1 MCGRFTQQRP
11 ASELAEIFGAEPL
24 VDDPG
29 GHYNVAPTDDA
40 LVVVQ
45 RDERRGLTAYRWG
58 LIPHWATEARVGSKM
73 INARAETITSS
84 PAFRDAFVR
93 KRCLVPVDSFYEW
106 KREGTVRQPYRIV
119 RRDGRPLALAGLW
132 AGWKDPASDVVRRTF
147 QIKKNKDGSYTLTRR
162 DKGAF
167 TTIGGASPGS
177 CDTTGNHG
185 LTVVPGVKG
194 KLSGYIR
201 GTVTGGTFNPNA
213 TCTASDCGFTDV
225 FIAAFFGTGAQF
237 SCFTNST
244 DCKFNFNY
252 TAPAKSNT
260 PLRYRHWQDKGKGSG
275 AMLREEF
282 NGDIATV

>member
-1 MCGRFTQQRP
+1 MRKLLTIAVTAVAALSLTATGF
-11 ASELAEIFGAEPL
+11 A
-24 VDDPG
+24 DPG
-29 GHYNVAPTDDA
+29 KENKAKKHAKYTFTVTTTDNGSCG
-40 LVVVQ
+40 Q
-45 RDERRGLTAYRWG
+45 
-58 LIPHWATEARVGSKM
+58 PWA
-73 INARAETITSS
+73 N
-84 PAFRDAFVR
+84 
-93 KRCLVPVDSFYEW
+93 
-106 KREGTVRQPYRIV
+106 
-119 RRDGRPLALAGLW
+119 
-132 AGWKDPASDVVRRTF
+132 DVVRRTF

-194 KLSGYIR
+194 KLTGYIR
-201 GTVTGGTFNPNA
+201 GKVTGGTFNPNA

-252 TAPAKSNT
+252 TAPAKSNP
-260 PLRYRHWQDKGKGSG
+260 PLRYRHWQDKGKGAG
-275 AMLREEF
+275 TMLEEEF
-282 NGDIATV
+282 SGDIATV

>member
-1 MCGRFTQQRP
+1 MRKLLTIAVTAVAALSLTATGF
-11 ASELAEIFGAEPL
+11 A
-24 VDDPG
+24 DPG
-29 GHYNVAPTDDA
+29 KEKKAKKHAKYTFTVTTTDNGSCG
-40 LVVVQ
+40 Q
-45 RDERRGLTAYRWG
+45 
-58 LIPHWATEARVGSKM
+58 PWA
-73 INARAETITSS
+73 N
-84 PAFRDAFVR
+84 
-93 KRCLVPVDSFYEW
+93 
-106 KREGTVRQPYRIV
+106 
-119 RRDGRPLALAGLW
+119 
-132 AGWKDPASDVVRRTF
+132 DVVRRTF

-252 TAPAKSNT
+252 TAPAKSNP

-275 AMLREEF
+275 SMLKEEF
-282 NGDIATV
+282 SGDIATV